1 MPRQKKRSDKSSKKR
16 VTFVIPPALDL
27 SIEMRCAATGRLK
40 NEVATVAIAEF
51 LGRHR
56 AEIEKVVRETIT
68 EINAL

>member
-1 MPRQKKRSDKSSKKR
+1 
-16 VTFVIPPALDL
+16 
-27 SIEMRCAATGRLK
+27 MRCAATGRLK